1 MFKNATYLLFLLL
14 LNACSMQQAIQ
25 KQAKHHLLKDKALA
39 NAHIGIAIHD
49 AEANKFLYQYQA
61 DKLFVPASNIKIVTA
76 YAALKH
82 LPEQLP
88 AAILTDLDTAVL
100 ITPMGDP
107 TFLHPDFTVHPLFN
121 KLRSIQKP
129 LYIRNDHWF
138 SPALGSGW
146 SVEDYNEDYQAERN
160 AFPIYG
166 NLIQWFQERSVK
178 ENPINPQDTI
188 DLFLYSNPEIDWPV
202 NFTKPRTSFFVKR
215 NEHENSFLLAEGK
228 EQTATQSVPFITNGL
243 NTALLLI
250 KDSLGKEIKIAEP
263 NLIKQSIGSSSE
275 LVYSQ
280 SRDTLLKK
288 MMYRSDNFYADQT
301 LEMISQLL
309 LNKMDEAAIIQVL
322 LTQDLKQLAVKPRWV
337 DGSGL
342 SRYNQ
347 FSATDMIQVL
357 NQLKAEQAWEK
368 IKAIFPQA
376 GVGTLRAMDRK
387 EGEFIYAK
395 TGSMGGIY
403 CLSGYVLSKKGKWLS
418 FSIMVNNHNS
428 SSGIIR
434 KKIEAFLQTL

>member
-14 LNACSMQQAIQ
+14 LNACSMQQVIQ

-39 NAHIGIAIHD
+39 NAHVGIAIND

-61 DKLFVPASNIKIVTA
+61 DKLYVPASNIKIVTA

-82 LPEQLP
+82 LPAQLP
-88 AAILTDLDTAVL
+88 AAMLTDLDTAVL
-100 ITPMGDP
+100 MTPMGDP
-107 TFLHPDFTVHPLFN
+107 TFLHPDFSVHPLFN

-129 LYIRNDHWF
+129 LYIRNDQWF
-138 SPALGSGW
+138 SPALGPGW
-146 SVEDYNEDYQAERN
+146 SVDDYNEHYQAERN

-166 NLIQWFQERSVK
+166 NLIQWFQERTTK
-178 ENPINPQDTI
+178 ENPTNPQDTI
-188 DLFLYSNPEIDWPV
+188 DIFLYSNPEINWPV
-202 NFTKPRTSFFVKR
+202 NFAKPRTSFLVKR

-228 EQTATQSVPFITNGL
+228 EQSATQSVPFITNGL
-243 NTALLLI
+243 NTALLLL
-250 KDSLGKEIKIAEP
+250 KDSLGKEIKIADP
-263 NLIKQSIGSSSE
+263 NLIKQSIGNSSE
-275 LVYSQ
+275 IVYSQ

-288 MMYRSDNFYADQT
+288 MMYRSDNFYADQS

-322 LTQDLKQLAVKPRWV
+322 LNQDLKQLPVKPRWV

-357 NQLKAEQAWEK
+357 NQLKAEQGWEK

-376 GVGTLRAMDRK
+376 GAGTLGAMDRK

-395 TGSMGGIY
+395 TGSMSGIY

-428 SSGIIR
+428 SSGTIR

>member
-14 LNACSMQQAIQ
+14 LNACSMQQVIQ

-39 NAHIGIAIHD
+39 NAHVGIAIND
-49 AEANKFLYQYQA
+49 AEANTFLYQYQA
-61 DKLFVPASNIKIVTA
+61 DKLYVPASNIKIITA

-82 LPEQLP
+82 LPAQLP
-88 AAILTDLDTAVL
+88 AAMLTDLDTAVL

-107 TFLHPDFTVHPLFN
+107 TFLHPDFSVHPLFN

-129 LYIRNDHWF
+129 LYIRNDQWF
-138 SPALGSGW
+138 SPALGPGW
-146 SVEDYNEDYQAERN
+146 SVDDYNEHYQAERN

-166 NLIQWFQERSVK
+166 NLIQWFQERTTK
-178 ENPINPQDTI
+178 ENPTNPQDTI
-188 DLFLYSNPEIDWPV
+188 DIFLYSNPEINWPV
-202 NFTKPRTSFFVKR
+202 DFGKPRTSFLVKR

-228 EQTATQSVPFITNGL
+228 EQSATQSVPFITNGL
-243 NTALLLI
+243 NTALLLL
-250 KDSLGKEIKIAEP
+250 KDSLGKEIKIADP
-263 NLIKQSIGSSSE
+263 NLIKQSTGNSSE
-275 LVYSQ
+275 IVYSQ

-288 MMYRSDNFYADQT
+288 MMYRSDNFYADQS

-322 LTQDLKQLAVKPRWV
+322 LNQDLNQLPVKPRWV

-357 NQLKAEQAWEK
+357 NQLKAEQGWEK

-376 GVGTLRAMDRK
+376 GAGTLGAMDRK

-395 TGSMGGIY
+395 TGSMSGIY

-428 SSGIIR
+428 SSGTIR

>member
-88 AAILTDLDTAVL
+88 AAMLTDLDTAVL

-129 LYIRNDHWF
+129 LYIRNDHWL

-202 NFTKPRTSFFVKR
+202 NFTKPRTSFLVKR

-243 NTALLLI
+243 NTALLLL

-322 LTQDLKQLAVKPRWV
+322 LNQDLKQLAVKPRWV

>member
-14 LNACSMQQAIQ
+14 LNACSMQQVIQ

-39 NAHIGIAIHD
+39 NAHVGIAIND
-49 AEANKFLYQYQA
+49 GEANTFLYQYQA
-61 DKLFVPASNIKIVTA
+61 DKWFVPASNIKIVTA
-76 YAALKH
+76 YAALKY

-88 AAILTDLDTAVL
+88 AAMLTNLDTAVL

-107 TFLHPDFTVHPLFN
+107 TFLHPDFSVHPLFN

-129 LYIRNDHWF
+129 LYIRNDQWF
-138 SPALGSGW
+138 SPALGPGW
-146 SVEDYNEDYQAERN
+146 SVEDYNEHYQAERN

-166 NLIQWFQERSVK
+166 NLIQWFQERTTK
-178 ENPINPQDTI
+178 ENPTNPQDTI
-188 DLFLYSNPEIDWPV
+188 DLFLYSNPEINWPV
-202 NFTKPRTSFFVKR
+202 NFTKPRTSFLVKR
-215 NEHENSFLLAEGK
+215 NEHENSFLLAEGR
-228 EQTATQSVPFITNGL
+228 EQSATQSVPFITNGL
-243 NTALLLI
+243 STALLLL
-250 KDSLGKEIKIAEP
+250 KDSLGKEIKIADP
-263 NLIKQSIGSSSE
+263 NLIKQSISNSPE
-275 LVYSQ
+275 IVYSQ

-288 MMYRSDNFYADQT
+288 MMYRSDNFYADQV

-309 LNKMDEAAIIQVL
+309 LNKMDEAAIIQLVL
-322 LTQDLKQLAVKPRWV
+322 NQDLKQLPVKPRWV

-357 NQLKAEQAWEK
+357 NQLKAEQGWEK

-376 GVGTLRAMDRK
+376 GVGTLGGMDRK

-418 FSIMVNNHNS
+418 FSIMVNNHNT
-428 SSGIIR
+428 SSGTIR

>member
-14 LNACSMQQAIQ
+14 LNACGMQQAIQ

-39 NAHIGIAIHD
+39 NAHVGIALHD

-88 AAILTDLDTAVL
+88 AAMLTDLDTAVL

-166 NLIQWFQERSVK
+166 NMIQWFQERSVK

-202 NFTKPRTSFFVKR
+202 NFTKPRTSFLVKR

-243 NTALLLI
+243 NTALLLL

-275 LVYSQ
+275 VVYSQ

-322 LTQDLKQLAVKPRWV
+322 LNQDLKQLAVKPRWV

-347 FSATDMIQVL
+347 FSPTDMIQVL

-376 GVGTLRAMDRK
+376 GVGSLRAIDRK

-428 SSGIIR
+428 SSGTIR